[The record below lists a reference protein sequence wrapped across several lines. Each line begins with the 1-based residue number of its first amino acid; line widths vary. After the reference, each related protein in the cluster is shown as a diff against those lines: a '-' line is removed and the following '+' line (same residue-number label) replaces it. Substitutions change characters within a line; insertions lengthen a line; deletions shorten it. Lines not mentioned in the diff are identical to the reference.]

1 MSKKLKPW
9 EENGMSYGSGP
20 NGERVCRGANMGR
33 RCHIPDEPDQKLF
46 MERIRFVDGTYDQ
59 GGAYWGISPEGKSL
73 WCAYNDMA
81 TVWVRAKNR
90 TEAKIEVRKFIKGA
104 RFYN

>member
-1 MSKKLKPW
+1 MKKTMKPW

-33 RCHIPDEPDQKLF
+33 RSHIPDDPDQKLR
-46 MERIRFVDGTYDQ
+46 MERVKFYDGDYDQ
-59 GGAYWGISPEGKSL
+59 GGAYWGGGRGTLPL
-73 WCAYNDMA
+73 FCAWNETA

-90 TEAKIEVRKFIKGA
+90 AEAKTEVRKSIKGA
-104 RFYN
+104 RFFN